1 MISQKI
7 IDDLKRQDRYK
18 EINDDIIRD
27 IISLVT
33 SGVDNDQT
41 LKEKIKNKLV

>member
-1 MISQKI
+1 MIPQKI

-27 IISLVT
+27 IISLV
-33 SGVDNDQT
+33 SMVS
-41 LKEKIKNKLV
+41 I